1 MGLQKQM
8 PGAHLPCIV
17 CYLKATL
24 WFVSRACFRSLEL
37 RYTRK
42 VTRFLGVLENLE
54 KYIFSML
61 TIFFSYYFHTS
72 GFNPWKPAG
81 TYFSNLFCKAF
92 WIKWFRP
99 KPYESIKWPVL
110 ISAFPTPLVS
120 VCICWDWCWR
130 FVGVSEVIVRKADL
144 VTLVYCS
151 LVCVVEDLQFPDLYR
166 PQLPLLVSS
175 LKRAALPLQKIHK
188 LSRVLVLFVW
198 SISSMHEIWQHTW
211 RHIHKLTNIMGMYK
225 HLTSAKRWRD
235 SCVTFRQY

>member
-1 MGLQKQM
+1 MFTITWRKGIAPLFLLLSSLINASFTIPLKTPLLWFSTLSFPSSCSSQGTQRRQGCLCTCGEMMGLQKQM
-8 PGAHLPCIV
+8 PGAHSSCIV

-99 KPYESIKWPVL
+99 KPYESIK
-110 ISAFPTPLVS
+110 
-120 VCICWDWCWR
+120 
-130 FVGVSEVIVRKADL
+130 
-144 VTLVYCS
+144 
-151 LVCVVEDLQFPDLYR
+151 
-166 PQLPLLVSS
+166 
-175 LKRAALPLQKIHK
+175 
-188 LSRVLVLFVW
+188 
-198 SISSMHEIWQHTW
+198 
-211 RHIHKLTNIMGMYK
+211 
-225 HLTSAKRWRD
+225 
-235 SCVTFRQY
+235 

>member
-8 PGAHLPCIV
+8 PRAHSPCIV

-99 KPYESIKWPVL
+99 KPYKSIKWPVL
-110 ISAFPTPLVS
+110 ISAFPTPPVS

-130 FVGVSEVIVRKADL
+130 FVGCLRGHCQESRPCYLGILFPGVCSGGSSVSRPLQTSAPSSCVLSEESCLASTEDTQVIPGASSVC
-144 VTLVYCS
+144 LVY
-151 LVCVVEDLQFPDLYR
+151 
-166 PQLPLLVSS
+166 
-175 LKRAALPLQKIHK
+175 LKH
-188 LSRVLVLFVW
+188 VW
-198 SISSMHEIWQHTW
+198 NMTAYLKTHSQINEY
-211 RHIHKLTNIMGMYK
+211 NGN
-225 HLTSAKRWRD
+225 
-235 SCVTFRQY
+235 V